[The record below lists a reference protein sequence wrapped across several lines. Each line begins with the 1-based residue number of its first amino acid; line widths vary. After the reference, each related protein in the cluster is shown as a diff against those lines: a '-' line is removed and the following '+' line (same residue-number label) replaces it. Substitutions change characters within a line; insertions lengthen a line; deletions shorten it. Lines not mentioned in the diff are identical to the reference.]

1 MKQEINFYRGKF
13 RNEQRLFGTVTMLS
27 ACVAILVTMLLMYGF
42 ARQEVGSLDNELHN
56 LSRQQDSALQRL
68 EQLQPLL
75 IAAGAGQTWAT
86 RLDEATS
93 TLQQKQ
99 RVLGLVQG
107 SVLGDT
113 HGFSRYLR
121 SLARQDVEELWL
133 TRVILSPSGGQTRLQ
148 GKALR
153 AEIVATYL
161 QGLAQ
166 EPPFAQQR
174 FNQFQIE
181 TFEDQGDI
189 VFFSMN
195 SDAQTIAATVI
206 RQ

>member
-1 MKQEINFYRGKF
+1 MKQEINFYRGQF
-13 RNEQRLFGTVTMLS
+13 RSEQRLFGTVTMLS
-27 ACVAILVTMLLMYGF
+27 ACVAILVTMLMMYAF

-75 IAAGAGQTWAT
+75 IATGAGQTWAK

-99 RVLGLVQG
+99 LVLGLVQG

-133 TRVILSPSGGQTRLQ
+133 TRVILSPSGDQTRLQ

-166 EPPFAQQR
+166 EPPFAKQR

-195 SDAQTIAATVI
+195 SDAQTIAGTVAA
-206 RQ
+206 Q

>member
-1 MKQEINFYRGKF
+1 MKQEINFYRGRF
-13 RNEQRLFGTVTMLS
+13 RSEQRIFGTVTMLS
-27 ACVAILVTMLLMYGF
+27 ACVVILVTMLMMYAF
-42 ARQEVGSLDNELHN
+42 ARQEVGSLDTELRN
-56 LSRQQDSALQRL
+56 LSLQQDAALERL
-68 EQLQPLL
+68 EHLQPLV
-75 IAAGAGQTWAT
+75 IAAGAGQSWTQ

-99 RVLGLVQG
+99 LVLGLVQG
-107 SVLGDT
+107 SMLGDT

-121 SLARQDVEELWL
+121 SLSRQDVEELWL
-133 TRVILSPSGGQTRLQ
+133 TRVILSSSGDQTRLQ

-153 AEIVATYL
+153 AEVVATYL

-166 EPPFAQQR
+166 EPPFARQR

-189 VFFSMN
+189 VFFSMT
-195 SDAQTIAATVI
+195 SDAQTIAGTVLT
-206 RQ
+206 Q

>member
-1 MKQEINFYRGKF
+1 MKQEINFYRGQF
-13 RNEQRLFGTVTMLS
+13 RSERRIFGTATMLG
-27 ACVAILVTMLLMYGF
+27 ACVAILATMLMMYAF

-56 LSRQQDSALQRL
+56 LSLQQDAALRRL
-68 EQLQPLL
+68 DQLQPLL
-75 IAAGAGQTWAT
+75 IAAGAGQTWAQ
-86 RLDEATS
+86 RLDEANS

-99 RVLGLVQG
+99 LVLSLVQG

-133 TRVILSPSGGQTRLQ
+133 TRVILSPSGDQTKLQ
-148 GKALR
+148 GNALR
-153 AEIVATYL
+153 AEVVATYL

-166 EPPFAQQR
+166 EPPFARQR

-181 TFEDQGDI
+181 TFEDQDDI

-195 SDAQTIAATVI
+195 SDPQTIAGTMVT
-206 RQ
+206 Q

>member
-1 MKQEINFYRGKF
+1 MKQQINFYRGQF
-13 RNEQRLFGTVTMLS
+13 RSERRIFGTVTMLG
-27 ACVAILVTMLLMYGF
+27 ACAAILVTMLMMYAF
-42 ARQEVGSLDNELHN
+42 ARQEVGGLDNELHN

-68 EQLQPLL
+68 EQLEPLI
-75 IAAGAGQTWAT
+75 IATGAGQTWAQ
-86 RLDEATS
+86 RLDEATT

-99 RVLGLVQG
+99 LVLSLVQG
-107 SVLGDT
+107 TVLGDT

-133 TRVILSPSGGQTRLQ
+133 TRVILSPSGDQTRLQ

-153 AEIVATYL
+153 AEVVATYL

-166 EPPFAQQR
+166 EPPFARQR

-181 TFEDQGDI
+181 TFEDEGDI

-195 SDAQTIAATVI
+195 SDAQAIARTVVT
-206 RQ
+206 Q